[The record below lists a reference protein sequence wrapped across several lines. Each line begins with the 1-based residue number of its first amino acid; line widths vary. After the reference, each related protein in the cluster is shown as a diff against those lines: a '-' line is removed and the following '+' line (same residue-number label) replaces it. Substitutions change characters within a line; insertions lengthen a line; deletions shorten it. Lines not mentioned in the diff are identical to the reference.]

1 MPRFSS
7 SFRFLTFVQSL
18 ASAGCSRRPSLAS
31 MSVIAWL
38 CWGPLSLLPL
48 AGLLFAHWDH
58 IAAASSTWR
67 YRDWISSTAYW
78 IVISWFNLI
87 VWPCSAWLVFPRQAA
102 WIARQEVKSKIAV
115 KAVVRR
121 LRACFAASRMY
132 RLRFRLKMAM
142 WFRQRRATTLERSK
156 VEAEMRALERNLN
169 SHILRL
175 HHLLAP
181 YRHAQSAHGTHQML
195 YRHVVVPNHLI
206 DELVMRLVVVEQAWL
221 RLLAASQHD
230 LAQAHAY
237 LRLQALEDPPVGDTL
252 PFLGLKRDGWGV
264 IRQRVMRCAQD
275 EVAKQWQLV
284 ELPKH
289 FLGQRWTRMQATAA
303 LVLLSLVLRLLRRF
317 FLGTIFG
324 LPVWELLV
332 YFFFKTIQFAPSQ
345 LDEPVEFAGDLFLA
359 SVTVAIFSRPF
370 KTTDLDTVLFDI
382 LNSSA
387 ALRAFTLAEGNLH
400 DAILDAVLARNELK
414 QRMRELRGDKREAG
428 SFAPLRHLST
438 FSLAPS
444 SLRASDS
451 ALSLEWSFQCNAAE
465 YRCLS
470 CETSVRREKRA
481 DEIAPSRFERL
492 EERQIRCLR
501 AVKHTKCA
509 CQSYEATG

>member
-1 MPRFSS
+1 
-7 SFRFLTFVQSL
+7 
-18 ASAGCSRRPSLAS
+18 
-31 MSVIAWL
+31 
-38 CWGPLSLLPL
+38 
-48 AGLLFAHWDH
+48 
-58 IAAASSTWR
+58 
-67 YRDWISSTAYW
+67 
-78 IVISWFNLI
+78 
-87 VWPCSAWLVFPRQAA
+87 
-102 WIARQEVKSKIAV
+102 
-115 KAVVRR
+115 
-121 LRACFAASRMY
+121 MY

-156 VEAEMRALERNLN
+156 VEAEMR
-169 SHILRL
+169 HILRL

-428 SFAPLRHLST
+428 SLR
-438 FSLAPS
+438 
-444 SLRASDS
+444 RSD
-451 ALSLEWSFQCNAAE
+451 
-465 YRCLS
+465 
-470 CETSVRREKRA
+470 
-481 DEIAPSRFERL
+481 
-492 EERQIRCLR
+492 
-501 AVKHTKCA
+501 
-509 CQSYEATG
+509 